1 MSGRSQ
7 LEVAQLFRVRRK
19 ELGLTQVDAA
29 KHAGVSTPTWI
40 RMEAGDRS
48 TPATR
53 QAAATALGWATD
65 AHTRLL
71 TGEDPASLA
80 AATPEPLSADDGL
93 EQLASILHRMDLT
106 PDRIDI
112 AMTLIQRLVEPQ

>member
-1 MSGRSQ
+1 
-7 LEVAQLFRVRRK
+7 
-19 ELGLTQVDAA
+19 
-29 KHAGVSTPTWI
+29 
-40 RMEAGDRS
+40 MEAGDRS

-71 TGEDPASLA
+71 TGEDPGSLVAS
-80 AATPEPLSADDGL
+80 TPEPLSAEDGL

-112 AMTLIQRLVEPQ
+112 AMTLIQRLVESQ

>member
-1 MSGRSQ
+1 MSGRNQ
-7 LEVAQLFRVRRK
+7 LEVARLFRVRRK
-19 ELGLTQVDAA
+19 ELGLTQIDAA
-29 KHAGVSTPTWI
+29 KHAGISTPTWI

-53 QAAATALGWATD
+53 RAAAIALGWAAD

-71 TGEDPASLA
+71 TGDDPGSLVTS
-80 AATPEPLSADDGL
+80 TPEPLSMHDGL

-106 PDRIDI
+106 PDRVDI
-112 AMTLIQRLVEPQ
+112 AMTLIQRLVEQP